1 MPSGYLVTLGD
12 GSLDAGDVI
21 SGSLVTFTT
30 DQTIGAGQ
38 WIWTGTYN
46 GTPYTDELE
55 PGTYYLAT
63 DGNVYFEPSLGPV
76 TTLTDSSVVSAPSF
90 TLPGDGVVDG
100 TGEAEVIDGSYTDSE
115 GESVSSGA
123 DSIAAG
129 GGDDTITAQGG
140 NDTIE
145 AGAGNDVVS
154 GNGGADLIYGDSQ
167 SASTGGSETLSWTA
181 QGSNGDSI
189 ASGLTVTTGE
199 MQVTASF
206 TDTGNNNPRIEIDT
220 NDTGYVGSG
229 EPFDADSLVYL
240 RGDGD
245 GDTLRA
251 NFSFAAVAGSEMQ
264 DEVEN
269 LTFRINDID
278 WGDNNHTDIVTVTAL
293 NAAGDPVTVTFT
305 LGGGDTLVGN
315 TITADEVGENPQD
328 LGGSVLITIAGPVS
342 SFEIEYSNGQ
352 NGAQAV
358 WLSDLHF
365 DPLPQEPGDDSISG
379 GGGADTIFGQEGD
392 DTLSGDGGSDSLS
405 GGEGDDSLSG
415 GNANDTLDG
424 GTGNDT
430 LAGGAGGDS
439 LSAGSGMDFLDY
451 TDSNAGVS
459 IDLANSTAS
468 GGHADGDTLGSGLDG
483 ILGSDWN
490 DTLTGYDGQGVDDG
504 VVWTNVFYGNDGDDL
519 LDGAGSDDEL
529 YGGADNDT
537 IIGGT
542 GADLMDGGEG
552 NDRLLVG
559 SGDTVTGGGG
569 DDIFIIDDTAL
580 GGGTITI
587 DGGETDE
594 PGGDTLDFAGQIGWG
609 DITFTDTNPDA
620 LAGSATLGDGTVVN
634 FSNIENLV
642 ICFTT
647 GTRIWT
653 PQGARLIETLQPG
666 DLVLTRDHG
675 VQPVRWIGQR
685 TVKGAGRFAPIRFA
699 QGVIGNERELLV
711 SPQHRMLHQSTAA
724 NLYFNDSEVLIPA
737 KHMVNGGSIQQIETE
752 EVTYVHMLFDN
763 HEMVFAE
770 GAVSESFHPG
780 QMGLSAIDAPAREEL
795 FALFPELR
803 SNPNGYGDTARICL
817 RAHEAQLLQAA

>member
-21 SGSLVTFTT
+21 SGSLITFTT
-30 DQTIGAGQ
+30 DQTIGSGQ
-38 WIWTGTYN
+38 WTWTGTYN
-46 GTPYTDELE
+46 GTPYTNEVE

-63 DGNVYFEPSLGPV
+63 DGNVYFEPSFGPV
-76 TTLTDSSVVSAPSF
+76 TTLTSSTVVSAPSF
-90 TLPGDGVVDG
+90 SLPTDGIVDG
-100 TGEAEVIDGSYTDSE
+100 TGDAEVIDGSYTDS
-115 GESVSSGA
+115 GGDSVSSGA
-123 DSIAAG
+123 DSIVAG

-167 SASTGGSETLSWTA
+167 SASTGTSETLSWTA

-206 TDTGNNNPRIEIDT
+206 TDTGNNNPRIQIDT
-220 NDTGYVGSG
+220 NDTGYVGAG

-278 WGDNNHTDIVTVTAL
+278 WGDNNHTDIITVTAL

-352 NGAQAV
+352 NGSQAV

-365 DPLPQEPGDDSISG
+365 DTLPQEPGDDSISG
-379 GGGADTIFGQEGD
+379 GGGADTIFGQDGD

-415 GNANDTLDG
+415 GNASDTLDG
-424 GTGNDT
+424 GTGHDT

-439 LSAGSGMDFLDY
+439 LTGGSGMDFLDY

-468 GGHADGDTLGSGLDG
+468 GGHADGDTLGGGLDG

-519 LDGAGSDDEL
+519 LDGAGGDDEL

-542 GADLMDGGEG
+542 GADLMDGGDG

-609 DITFTDTNPDA
+609 DVTFTDTNPDA

-737 KHMVNGGSIQQIETE
+737 KHMVNGDSIQQIETE
-752 EVTYVHMLFDN
+752 EVTYVHMLFDS

>member
-30 DQTIGAGQ
+30 DQTIGSGQ
-38 WIWTGTYN
+38 WTWTGTYN
-46 GTPYTDELE
+46 GTPYTNEVE

-63 DGNVYFEPSLGPV
+63 DGNVYFEPSFGPV
-76 TTLTDSSVVSAPSF
+76 TTLTSSTVVSAPSF
-90 TLPGDGVVDG
+90 SLPGNGVVDG

-167 SASTGGSETLSWTA
+167 SASAGTSETLSWTA

-220 NDTGYVGSG
+220 NDTGYVGAG

-251 NFSFAAVAGSEMQ
+251 NFNFAAVAGSEMQ

-278 WGDNNHTDIVTVTAL
+278 WGDNNHTDIITVTAL
-293 NAAGDPVTVTFT
+293 DASGNPVAVTFT

-328 LGGSVLITIAGPVS
+328 LGGSVLITITGPVS

-352 NGAQAV
+352 NGSQAV

-365 DPLPQEPGDDSISG
+365 DTLPQEPGDDSISG

-415 GNANDTLDG
+415 GNASDTLDG

-451 TDSNAGVS
+451 TASDAGVS

-504 VVWTNVFYGNDGDDL
+504 VAWTNVFYGNDGDDL
-519 LDGAGSDDEL
+519 LDGAGGDDEL

-609 DITFTDTNPDA
+609 DVTFTDTNPDA

-737 KHMVNGGSIQQIETE
+737 KHMVNGDSIQQIETE
-752 EVTYVHMLFDN
+752 EVTYVHMLFDS

-817 RAHEAQLLQAA
+817 RAHEAQLLRAA